1 MRTCSASGRLLAARS
16 ARRTSWREPAS
27 YPLTCRA
34 PGSFCF
40 SYPPWQMDVEASFQ
54 RGPSGTL
61 YLVTRLG
68 VAHRQG

>member
-1 MRTCSASGRLLAARS
+1 M
-16 ARRTSWREPAS
+16 
-27 YPLTCRA
+27 TCRA

-61 YLVTRLG
+61 DLVTLLG